1 MKINF
6 DEGYQ
11 FGLGVYETIA
21 VEKGELI
28 FFKEHIQRMENA
40 LSVVG
45 LRDAISPSEYSEEII
60 KKYVRNEDID
70 IGVVKIS
77 ISEENVILTKR
88 ENQYTDENYENGYRV
103 GISKIMRNESSP
115 FTYIKSLNCGDNNLA
130 SRQGYKD
137 GYDEVIL
144 LNSRGEIT
152 EGARTNIFFVKGNEI
167 FTPPISSGLLNGI
180 MRDHLIRENIAK
192 EKVIFIDGV
201 HEYDEIFLSNSVMK
215 YLPVSD
221 FCGKIYE
228 KHTIANKLYI
238 EFKKRYL

>member
-28 FFKEHIQRMENA
+28 FFEEHIQRMENA

-88 ENQYTDENYENGYRV
+88 ENQYTDENYEEGYRV
-103 GISKIMRNESSP
+103 GISKIMRYESSP
-115 FTYIKSLNCGDNNLA
+115 FTYIKSLNWGDNILA
-130 SRQGYKD
+130 SRQG
-137 GYDEVIL
+137 
-144 LNSRGEIT
+144 
-152 EGARTNIFFVKGNEI
+152 
-167 FTPPISSGLLNGI
+167 
-180 MRDHLIRENIAK
+180 
-192 EKVIFIDGV
+192 
-201 HEYDEIFLSNSVMK
+201 
-215 YLPVSD
+215 
-221 FCGKIYE
+221 
-228 KHTIANKLYI
+228 
-238 EFKKRYL
+238 